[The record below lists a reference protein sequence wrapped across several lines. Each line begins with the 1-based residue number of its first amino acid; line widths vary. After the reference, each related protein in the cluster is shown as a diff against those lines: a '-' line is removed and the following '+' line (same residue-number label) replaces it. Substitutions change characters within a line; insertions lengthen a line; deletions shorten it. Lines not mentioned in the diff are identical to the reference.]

1 MNAHTKIDSS
11 DVDFSQCGH
20 WSHELP
26 YRAVIA
32 VAIQPAQG
40 TILYQVAGTAD
51 APRSGAKALKVAL
64 EKHGGR
70 CFYCKVASA
79 SDVSIEMTLDHI
91 EPQALGGNSDIT
103 NLVVA
108 CKPCNAKKGHSLIE
122 AFNPRATEEWLHELA
137 VQIAQRYDRLKTDQP
152 PTSPQPS
159 HGTNS
164 GP

>member
-1 MNAHTKIDSS
+1 MNAQVKITSS
-11 DVDFSQCGH
+11 DIDLSQCGH

-26 YRAVIA
+26 YRAVVP
-32 VAIQPAQG
+32 VAIQPAHR
-40 TILYQVAGTAD
+40 TILYQVAGAAD
-51 APRSGAKALKVAL
+51 TPRNAAKALKLAL

-122 AFNPRATEEWLHELA
+122 AFNPQATEQWLRELA
-137 VQIAQRYDRLKTDQP
+137 VQIAQRYDKLKPNP
-152 PTSPQPS
+152 PPSRPQPS
-159 HGTNS
+159 PGAKV
-164 GP
+164 GL

>member
-1 MNAHTKIDSS
+1 MNAITKIDSS
-11 DVDFSQCGH
+11 DIDFSQCGH

-32 VAIQPAQG
+32 VAVQPAHG

-51 APRSGAKALKVAL
+51 APRSGANALRVAL
-64 EKHGGR
+64 EKHGGK
-70 CFYCKVASA
+70 CFYCKIASA

-108 CKPCNAKKGHSLIE
+108 SKPCNAKKGHTLIE
-122 AFNPRATEEWLHELA
+122 AFNPRATEQWLHELA
-137 VQIAQRYDRLKTDQP
+137 VQIAQRYDRLKP
-152 PTSPQPS
+152 NPTPSQPQPS
-159 HGTNS
+159 QGATA
-164 GP
+164 GL